1 MKASRH
7 SLYHR
12 FLDQLK
18 KHPIRQKKI
27 LIACSGGLDS
37 LVLLD
42 LLFETSSILNLKIAI
57 AHVHHGR
64 IGHKYRDMV
73 QDYVYSVSLGLDL
86 PFFTNSAKPAP
97 SYMSEEKLRAFR
109 YSFLKE
115 WMFHSK
121 SDFLALAH
129 TASDLLETRLI
140 RLIRGTGPQGLAS
153 MQFQESHLLRPC
165 LFFTRKEMENYAH
178 FRKINYLEDPTNFQ
192 MNPLRNWIRCVWLK
206 QLEKR
211 QPQSTQNLSRSLE
224 KISRA
229 LPFSNP
235 MFKLETLQGL
245 DKLKLIQLS
254 NTDQKQV
261 LAQYI
266 KNLGL
271 KNYQAT
277 HIQEILKHIQ
287 KSKKNQLK
295 LLGKIWII
303 GRKFIQIK
311 T

>member
-1 MKASRH
+1 MKAAKH

-18 KHPIRQKKI
+18 KHHIRQKKI

-42 LLFETSSILNLKIAI
+42 LLFETSSILNLKIAM
-57 AHVHHGR
+57 AHVHHGL
-64 IGHKYRDMV
+64 IDHKYRNRA

-86 PFFTNSAKPAP
+86 PFFTNSARPIP

-109 YSFLKE
+109 YSFLKK
-115 WMFHSK
+115 WMCHSK

-129 TASDLLETRLI
+129 TASDLLETRLM

-153 MQFQESHLLRPC
+153 MRFQEKNFLRPC
-165 LFFTRKEMENYAH
+165 LFFTRKEMESYAH
-178 FRKINYLEDPTNFQ
+178 FRKIQYLEDPTNFQ
-192 MNPLRNWIRCVWLK
+192 TDPLRNWIRCLWLK

-211 QPQSTQNLSRSLE
+211 QPQSIQNLSRSLE
-224 KISRA
+224 KIAVS
-229 LPFSNP
+229 LTLSNP
-235 MFKLETLQGL
+235 MFDLRTSQGL

-254 NTDQKQV
+254 DTDQKQV

-271 KNYQAT
+271 KNYKAT

-287 KSKKNQLK
+287 KNKKPQLK
-295 LLGKIWII
+295 LLGRIWMI
-303 GRKFIQIK
+303 GGKFIQIK
-311 T
+311 P

>member
-18 KHPIRQKKI
+18 KYHIRQKKI

-42 LLFETSSILNLKIAI
+42 LLFESSSILNLKIAI
-57 AHVHHGR
+57 AHVHHGL
-64 IGHKYRDMV
+64 IDHKYRNMA

-86 PFFTNSAKPAP
+86 LFFTNSAKPTP
-97 SYMSEEKLRAFR
+97 SHLSEEKLRAFR
-109 YSFLKE
+109 YSLLKK
-115 WMFHSK
+115 WILHSK
-121 SDFLALAH
+121 SDFVALAH
-129 TASDLLETRLI
+129 TASDLLETRLM

-153 MQFQESHLLRPC
+153 MQFKDKNLLRPC

-178 FRKINYLEDPTNFQ
+178 FRKITYLEDPSNFQ
-192 MNPLRNWIRCVWLK
+192 TDPLRNWIRRIWLK

-211 QPQSTQNLSRSLE
+211 QPQSIQNLSRSLE
-224 KISRA
+224 KIAIA
-229 LPFSNP
+229 LPLSNP
-235 MFKLETLQGL
+235 MFDLRTSQGL

-254 NTDQKQV
+254 DTDQKQV

-277 HIQEILKHIQ
+277 HIQEIVKHTR
-287 KSKKNQLK
+287 KSRKTQLK
-295 LLGKIWII
+295 LAGKIWMI
-303 GRKFIQIK
+303 GRKFIQVKI
-311 T
+311 